1 MTVAVSVPV
10 SGSGCVG
17 VGLNSVT
24 ANAVQAGTFPTT
36 PTQVEPVPAPTYV
49 YYTTTGFDIG
59 SIMNLMMQMFQMVLM
74 IVFLLLPIKMLP
86 ELLSS
91 LKGT

>member
-1 MTVAVSVPV
+1 MTVAVSVP
-10 SGSGCVG
+10 SSCVG

-24 ANAVQAGTFPTT
+24 ANAVQAGTFPATT
-36 PTQVEPVPAPTYV
+36 TQIEPVPAPTYV
-49 YYTTTGFDIG
+49 YYTPTGFDVG

-91 LKGT
+91 LKAT